1 LFYAGRMNKDLD
13 ERFIKDGEY
22 IDALNIRIGSTELGA
37 SSNSNLGSIGA
48 IENSKGNTSLT
59 DIQYVSSD
67 AKCIGAYEDS
77 ANETIYWFVTST
89 DADLVLSYNVTNG
102 TTTNHLVSLS
112 LNPILKFDKDYLI
125 NGINKIDDLL
135 FWTDNLNPP
144 RRINVKKPYVN
155 FDESDISVIVAPPMS
170 APEVSL
176 YDSGGDENYV
186 LEKFLSFS
194 YRYKYNDGEYSALSQ
209 FSDIAFEPRQFEL
222 DYNNFENLGMT
233 NSFNSIIIKF
243 NTGPRQVVGIDI
255 CFKASD
261 SNIINVIEKFDKKKE
276 GWLNNY
282 PNQSLVFT
290 NRKIYT
296 VLLESE
302 LLRLYDNVPR
312 IAKAQTSIGNRIMYG
327 NYVDGYDVGEINY
340 SLDVISENSSQNT
353 VNVTYSTGIPYT
365 IDTTKNIPLSM
376 LNIDLTGKSLKKD
389 YALIINFEIIHDSY
403 SGDPAFNTT
412 ESPGPGDAN
421 NFSYSFSFIL
431 SKDYNSVFEMATSQ
445 EFKDAVST
453 HKPYADATKG
463 NSLTDVYNRDKVGKP
478 ADTTYPQWD
487 DIDSGITSIG
497 GAFLINAIPGSNIIG
512 LQCPAVKFETEFPT
526 GTFLYAYQ
534 YFKNSITQAYFTK
547 LGAKKSLHS
556 NRDYEVAIV
565 YMDNYLRSSTALV
578 DTNNTVYIGPDNSD
592 SINNIRATMISKAPD
607 WATKYKFVLKQS
619 VSSYET
625 VYSGLFYPDTAEEVW
640 FKLEGENRQ
649 KVSENQTL
657 IVKSDTN
664 GIVNN
669 LIETT
674 VLDLVSQPNN
684 FISGNKNEGGSEI
697 IEPAGLYM
705 KLRPSGF
712 SAEYDPNSFRWP
724 GSITKSRYVQYYFDE
739 LNPEYKSTLPISPTN
754 RQYKPFAIPA
764 GSQISFHVHADRSRR
779 GNSCDSYYYTYTKNF
794 ISGNDYNNM
803 FDWFNAEGPNLNE
816 MQQGGGEGS
825 LGNPVVRTTFLGW
838 STSSGPVVGDK
849 VLKAL
854 SGNFVNNFL
863 FQAENAST
871 GDIEINKYGLTYEQ
885 GRLRFVATT
894 GMPGCSSPDKRVS
907 RVTVDIKVQ
916 TASGVLIFET
926 QPEPSNGEIYYENSQ
941 SFDIIDGY
949 HSGNIQNQTAT
960 QDAIIDLEFFN
971 CFSFGNGVESYKIKD
986 TLTGAPFYL
995 GSRVTSVSRE
1005 DFMEAN
1011 RYAGIT
1017 YSGIYN
1023 AETNL
1028 NKLNE
1033 FNLALVNWKD
1043 CEKSFGPIN
1052 VLHGRKTDVLV
1063 LQEDKISNVLVGKNL
1078 LSDAAG
1084 GGAITA
1090 TPEVLGTQI
1099 ARIEEYGIS
1108 SNPESFVVYGYDS
1121 YFTDTKRNVVLNLK
1135 GEDLIPI
1142 SNTGMS
1148 SWFRN
1153 KFKDRIGYQNI
1164 GGYDPYMKEY
1174 VLSINDNKLPSEP
1187 IVYNCG
1193 TTISQK
1199 NTSTP
1204 SKFYVEVG
1212 SIIGDVDID
1221 YNFSSGSSKI
1231 IVRYN
1236 GAVVVDRTITGTG
1249 FYSFN
1254 KTLVDPTIIEVE
1266 MDPVDATYSILF
1278 NCAESEEITVVRIVL
1293 NSVDDLGKTI
1303 HNNYNWTLGSH
1314 ISVSKTDF
1322 ILMENDTVSL
1332 YNTETEMASF
1342 GVIPAFGSTVKMSSN
1357 KLTDDTFVFDD
1368 NDFKYLVS
1376 DRLYSEGEINLLKG
1390 ELDLAVPVSNPSTG
1404 NYEASFLYD
1413 NPNRYKYLYLVWDYS
1428 ISTEIDLCYDYNSY
1442 IQACFCA
1449 PNVITVS
1456 ITNVTETTATFNGNF
1471 TNNGGD
1477 TLAVRGFVYSTG
1489 PNPTTANSVIT
1500 DVTGVEGTYS
1510 LNATT
1515 LNSGTT
1521 YYVRAYAI
1529 VFGDTIYGDDI
1540 PFTTTSVITC
1550 DVEIISTVTTDPD
1563 NIPGD
1568 NGTATIIFEGGVG
1581 PFTYELNSIAQGA
1594 AVSPLVINGLQAST
1608 SYTVEIIDS
1617 NDCSDSVTFTLGEST
1632 FYFDADYIMLTY
1644 EFTDGLD
1651 LDTRTRI
1658 AIPDI
1663 GQDTQQEYIGWDLK
1677 SVWPITG
1684 TPILTWGGDNQGVGF
1699 ESVLIDVNQ
1708 FKINYPSATNFVVDA
1723 RCFWFN
1729 TVGINPVNVAAT
1741 LWKGG
1746 TPIKDGCY
1754 QGQYYCWTNPTAT
1767 NSGSIDSVGIVI
1779 TSDGL
1784 PTKSLSSGQRAAT
1797 LTYDLVTKI
1806 GVLNNNDTTT
1816 PSV

>member
-1 LFYAGRMNKDLD
+1 MADALNTAEALFYAGRMNKDLD

-37 SSNSNLGSIGA
+37 SNNSDLGSIGA
-48 IENSKGNTSLT
+48 IENSKGNTLLT
-59 DIQYVSSD
+59 PNINYISSD
-67 AKCIGAYEDS
+67 ARCIGAYEDGT
-77 ANETIYWFVTST
+77 NETIYWFVTST
-89 DADLVLSYNVTNG
+89 DADLVLSYN
-102 TTTNHLVSLS
+102 TTTGVTVYHLVSLS
-112 LNPILKFDKDYLI
+112 SNPILNFDYKHLI

-144 RRINVKKPYVN
+144 RRINVKKSYVN

-170 APEVSL
+170 SPEVSL

-194 YRYKYNDGEYSALSQ
+194 YRYKYDDGEYSALSQ

-243 NTGPRQVVGIDI
+243 NTGPRQVVGIDV
-255 CFKASD
+255 CFKTSD

-276 GWLNNY
+276 EWLDNK
-282 PNQSLVFT
+282 PTSLVFT

-327 NYVDGYDVGEINY
+327 NYVDGYDVGQVNY
-340 SLDVISENSSQNT
+340 SLDVVKKYASEDT
-353 VNVTYSTGIPYT
+353 VNVTYSNGIPYT

-389 YALIINFEIIHDSY
+389 YVLIIDFEIIHDSY
-403 SGDPAFNTT
+403 SGNPAFNTT

-421 NFSYSFSFIL
+421 NFSYSFIFVL

-445 EFKDAVST
+445 EFIDAVST

-487 DIDSGITSIG
+487 DIDSGIESIG
-497 GAFLINAIPGSNIIG
+497 GSFLIDSIPGSNIIG
-512 LQCPAVKFETEFPT
+512 IQCPAVQFKTEFPT

-534 YFKNSITQAYFTK
+534 YFKNSITDAFFTK
-547 LGAKKSLHS
+547 LGAKRSLHS
-556 NRDYEVAIV
+556 NRDYELAIV

-578 DTNNTVYIGPDNSD
+578 DTNNTTYIGPDSSD
-592 SINNIRATMISKAPD
+592 SINNIRATIYNLPPS

-625 VYSGLFYPDTAEEVW
+625 VYSGLFYPDTAEEIW

-649 KVSENQTL
+649 KVVENQTL

-674 VLDLVSQPNN
+674 ILGLVSQPNN
-684 FISGNKNEGGSEI
+684 FISGNKNVGGSEI

-724 GSITKSRYVQYYFDE
+724 GSITKSSYVQYYFDE
-739 LNPEYKSTLPISPTN
+739 LNDAYDPEIAISTTN
-754 RQYKPFAIPA
+754 RQYKPFAVPA

-779 GNSCDSYYYTYTKNF
+779 GDSCDSYFYTYTKNF
-794 ISGNDYNNM
+794 VSGNDYNNM

-816 MQQGGGEGS
+816 MEQGGGEGS
-825 LGNPVVRTTFLGW
+825 LGDPVVRTTFLGW
-838 STSSGPVVGDK
+838 STSSGPFIGDK
-849 VLKAL
+849 VLNAL

-871 GDIEINKYGLTYEQ
+871 GDIEIDKYGLTYEQ

-894 GMPGCSSPDKRVS
+894 GMPGCGSPDKRVS

-916 TASGVLIFET
+916 TAAGVLIFET
-926 QPEPSNGEIYYENSQ
+926 KAEPSNGEIYYENSQ
-941 SFDIIDGY
+941 SFDIVDGY
-949 HSGNIQNQTAT
+949 HTGNILNQTES
-960 QDAIIDLEFFN
+960 QNAIIDLDFFN

-995 GSRVTSVSRE
+995 GSRVTAVSQE
-1005 DFMEAN
+1005 DFKEAH

-1033 FNLALVNWKD
+1033 FNLSLVNWKD

-1052 VLHGRKTDVLV
+1052 ILHARQTDVLV
-1063 LQEDKISNVLVGKNL
+1063 LQEDKISSVLVLKNL
-1078 LSDAAG
+1078 ISDAAG
-1084 GGAITA
+1084 GGAVTSNL
-1090 TPEVLGTQI
+1090 EVLGTQI

-1135 GEDLIPI
+1135 GEDLLPV

-1153 KFKDRIGYQNI
+1153 QFKDRVGYQNI

-1174 VLSINDNKLPSEP
+1174 ILSLNDNQLPSEP
-1187 IVYNCG
+1187 TVYGCG
-1193 TTISQK
+1193 VVISK
-1199 NTSTP
+1199 NNTSTP
-1204 SKFYVEVG
+1204 SFFNVEVG
-1212 SIIGDVDID
+1212 SIIGDVVID
-1221 YNFSSGSSKI
+1221 YSVSSGSSD
-1231 IVRYN
+1231 IVIKYN
-1236 GAVVVDRTITGTG
+1236 GVEVINETMTGSGSYT
-1249 FYSFN
+1249 FS
-1254 KTLVDPTIIEVE
+1254 KTLVDPTVIEVDMSPE
-1266 MDPVDATYSILF
+1266 DDTSYSILF
-1278 NCAESEEITVVRIVL
+1278 NCAESQEITVVRVVL

-1303 HNNYNWTLGSH
+1303 HNNYNWEIGTHMSTN
-1314 ISVSKTDF
+1314 VTDF
-1322 ILMENDTVSL
+1322 VIMESDTVSL
-1332 YNTETEMASF
+1332 YDTDTDMASL
-1342 GVIPAFGSTVKMSSN
+1342 GPIPAFGSTIKMSSN
-1357 KLTDDTFVFDD
+1357 KLTDDTFVFD
-1368 NDFKYLVS
+1368 NNNFKYLVS
-1376 DRLYSEGEINLLKG
+1376 PDLYSESEVNLLVQN
-1390 ELDLAVPVSNPSTG
+1390 LDVATPVFNPSTG

-1413 NPNRYKYLYLVWDYS
+1413 NPSGHQYLYLVWDYA
-1428 ISTEIDLCYDYNSY
+1428 ISTEIDLCYNELSSFEACIDCVTCPNCINGTEITIGTQTWDGCNLNVETYRDGTIIPQVTDPTQWQNLITGAWCYYVNNSANGPIYGKLYNFYAVAGIDGSGTPRSL
-1442 IQACFCA
+1442 A
-1449 PNVITVS
+1449 PVGYHVPS
-1456 ITNVTETTATFNGNF
+1456 KSEF
-1471 TNNGGD
+1471 D
-1477 TLAVRGFVYSTG
+1477 TLVTYLGGTSLAGGKMKEPNLCHWSTPNSLLTPYSGFAALPGGYRNNV
-1489 PNPTTANSVIT
+1489 A
-1500 DVTGVEGTYS
+1500 GT
-1510 LNATT
+1510 
-1515 LNSGTT
+1515 
-1521 YYVRAYAI
+1521 
-1529 VFGDTIYGDDI
+1529 F
-1540 PFTTTSVITC
+1540 
-1550 DVEIISTVTTDPD
+1550 
-1563 NIPGD
+1563 
-1568 NGTATIIFEGGVG
+1568 
-1581 PFTYELNSIAQGA
+1581 Q
-1594 AVSPLVINGLQAST
+1594 
-1608 SYTVEIIDS
+1608 
-1617 NDCSDSVTFTLGEST
+1617 TLGNEGAWWSSSES
-1632 FYFDADYIMLTY
+1632 
-1644 EFTDGLD
+1644 
-1651 LDTRTRI
+1651 
-1658 AIPDI
+1658 
-1663 GQDTQQEYIGWDLK
+1663 
-1677 SVWPITG
+1677 S
-1684 TPILTWGGDNQGVGF
+1684 
-1699 ESVLIDVNQ
+1699 
-1708 FKINYPSATNFVVDA
+1708 
-1723 RCFWFN
+1723 
-1729 TVGINPVNVAAT
+1729 
-1741 LWKGG
+1741 
-1746 TPIKDGCY
+1746 
-1754 QGQYYCWTNPTAT
+1754 TNPTQ
-1767 NSGSIDSVGIVI
+1767 N
-1779 TSDGL
+1779 GL
-1784 PTKSLSSGQRAAT
+1784 SLILS
-1797 LTYDLVTKI
+1797 Y
-1806 GVLNNNDTTT
+1806 NDTTVFNSEDT
-1816 PSV
+1816 KQRGFSVRLIKDL

>member
-1 LFYAGRMNKDLD
+1 MAEALNTAEALFYAGRMNKDLD

-37 SSNSNLGSIGA
+37 ATNSDLGSIGA
-48 IENSKGNTSLT
+48 IENTKGNTSLT
-59 DIQYVSSD
+59 NIQYVSSD

-77 ANETIYWFVTST
+77 TNETIYWFVTST
-89 DADLVLSYNVTNG
+89 DADLVLSYNVNTSF
-102 TTTNHLVSLS
+102 TEYHLISLS
-112 LNPILKFDKDYLI
+112 SNPILNFDSKYLI

-144 RRINVKKPYVN
+144 RRINVTKTYTN
-155 FDESDISVIVAPPMS
+155 FDDSDISVIVAPPMS
-170 APEVSL
+170 SPEVSL

-194 YRYKYNDGEYSALSQ
+194 YRYKYDDGEYSALSQ

-255 CFKASD
+255 CFKSSD

-276 GWLNNY
+276 EWLDND

-340 SLDVISENSSQNT
+340 SLEVISKNAAEDT
-353 VNVTYSTGIPYT
+353 LNVTYGTGIPYT
-365 IDTTKNIPLSM
+365 IDSTTTKNIPLSM

-389 YALIINFEIIHDSY
+389 YVLIINFEIIHDSY

-421 NFSYSFSFIL
+421 DFSYAFIFVL

-445 EFKDAVST
+445 EFIDAVST

-478 ADTTYPQWD
+478 DDGTYPQWD

-497 GAFLINAIPGSNIIG
+497 GAFLIDANPGSNIIG
-512 LQCPAVKFETEFPT
+512 IQCPAVKFETEFPT

-534 YFKNSITQAYFTK
+534 YFKNSVTDAFFTK

-556 NRDYEVAIV
+556 NRDYELAIV

-578 DTNNTVYIGPDNSD
+578 DTNNTTYIGPDNSD
-592 SINNIRATMISKAPD
+592 SINNIRATIYSIPPD

-625 VYSGLFYPDTAEEVW
+625 VYSGLFFPDTAEEIW

-649 KVSENQTL
+649 KVTENQTL
-657 IVKSDTN
+657 IVKSDTD

-674 VLDLVSQPNN
+674 ILDLVSQPNN
-684 FISGNKNEGGSEI
+684 FISGNKNVGGSEI

-739 LNPEYKSTLPISPTN
+739 LNPEFKPLIAVSPTN
-754 RQYKPFAIPA
+754 RQYRPFAIPA

-779 GNSCDSYYYTYTKNF
+779 GNSCDSYFYTYTKNF
-794 ISGNDYNNM
+794 VSGNDYDNM

-816 MQQGGGEGS
+816 MEQGGGEGS
-825 LGNPVVRTTFLGW
+825 LGDPVVRTTFLGW
-838 STSSGPVVGDK
+838 STSSGPFGDP
-849 VLKAL
+849 VLNAL

-863 FQAENAST
+863 FQAENAIT

-894 GMPGCSSPDKRVS
+894 GMPGCGSPDKRVS

-916 TASGVLIFET
+916 TAAGVLIFET
-926 QPEPSNGEIYYENSQ
+926 KAEPSNGEIYYENSQ
-941 SFDIIDGY
+941 SFDIINGY

-971 CFSFGNGVESYKIKD
+971 CFSFGNGVESYKIRD

-995 GSRVTSVSRE
+995 GSRVTAVSQE
-1005 DFMEAN
+1005 DFKEAH

-1052 VLHGRKTDVLV
+1052 VLHARRTDVLV
-1063 LQEDKISNVLVGKNL
+1063 LQEDKISSVLVLKNL
-1078 LSDAAG
+1078 ISDAAG
-1084 GGAITA
+1084 GGAVTSNL
-1090 TPEVLGTQI
+1090 EVLGTQI

-1108 SNPESFVVYGYDS
+1108 SNPESFVMNGYDS
-1121 YFTDTKRNVVLNLK
+1121 YFTDTKRNVVINLK
-1135 GEDLIPI
+1135 GEDLLPI

-1148 SWFRN
+1148 NWFRN
-1153 KFKDRIGYQNI
+1153 QFKDRVGYQNI

-1174 VLSINDNKLPSEP
+1174 VLSLNENRLPYDP
-1187 IVYNCG
+1187 VVYNCG
-1193 TTISQK
+1193 TTMSQLD
-1199 NTSTP
+1199 TSTP
-1204 SKFYVEVG
+1204 SFFNVELG
-1212 SIIGDVDID
+1212 SIIGDVVID
-1221 YNFSSGSSKI
+1221 YNVLTGSSD
-1231 IVRYN
+1231 IVIRYN
-1236 GAVVVDRTITGTG
+1236 GIEVINDTMTGSG
-1249 FYSFN
+1249 SYIFS
-1254 KTLVDPTIIEVE
+1254 KTLVYPTVIEVE
-1266 MDPVDATYSILF
+1266 IYPDPDDSTSYSILF
-1278 NCAESEEITVVRIVL
+1278 NCAESQDITVVRVVL

-1303 HNNYNWTLGSH
+1303 HNNYNWEIGTHTSTN
-1314 ISVSKTDF
+1314 VTDF
-1322 ILMENDTVSL
+1322 IIMDSDTVSL
-1332 YNTETEMASF
+1332 YSTSTGMASF
-1342 GVIPAFGSTVKMSSN
+1342 GPIPAFGSTVKMSSN

-1368 NDFKYLVS
+1368 NRFKYLVS
-1376 DRLYSEGEINLLKG
+1376 DTLYTEAEINLLRG
-1390 ELDLAVPVSNPSTG
+1390 ELLTATPVLSPSTG
-1404 NYEASFLYD
+1404 NYETSFVYN
-1413 NPNRYKYLYLVWDYS
+1413 NPSGHQYLYLVWDYAV
-1428 ISTEIDLCYDYNSY
+1428 STPINLCYDETSF
-1442 IQACFCA
+1442 IDVCFNCVLSDYS
-1449 PNVITVS
+1449 PVDYS
-1456 ITNVTETTATFNGNF
+1456 AT
-1471 TNNGGD
+1471 D
-1477 TLAVRGFVYSTG
+1477 Y
-1489 PNPTTANSVIT
+1489 
-1500 DVTGVEGTYS
+1500 
-1510 LNATT
+1510 
-1515 LNSGTT
+1515 
-1521 YYVRAYAI
+1521 
-1529 VFGDTIYGDDI
+1529 
-1540 PFTTTSVITC
+1540 
-1550 DVEIISTVTTDPD
+1550 
-1563 NIPGD
+1563 
-1568 NGTATIIFEGGVG
+1568 
-1581 PFTYELNSIAQGA
+1581 
-1594 AVSPLVINGLQAST
+1594 
-1608 SYTVEIIDS
+1608 
-1617 NDCSDSVTFTLGEST
+1617 SVT
-1632 FYFDADYIMLTY
+1632 I
-1644 EFTDGLD
+1644 
-1651 LDTRTRI
+1651 
-1658 AIPDI
+1658 
-1663 GQDTQQEYIGWDLK
+1663 
-1677 SVWPITG
+1677 
-1684 TPILTWGGDNQGVGF
+1684 
-1699 ESVLIDVNQ
+1699 
-1708 FKINYPSATNFVVDA
+1708 
-1723 RCFWFN
+1723 
-1729 TVGINPVNVAAT
+1729 
-1741 LWKGG
+1741 
-1746 TPIKDGCY
+1746 
-1754 QGQYYCWTNPTAT
+1754 
-1767 NSGSIDSVGIVI
+1767 
-1779 TSDGL
+1779 
-1784 PTKSLSSGQRAAT
+1784 
-1797 LTYDLVTKI
+1797 
-1806 GVLNNNDTTT
+1806 
-1816 PSV
+1816 